1 MSIPLEVWYT
11 IVMSRNHYEYPEQE
25 HPVDLV
31 VHTKSPAKWLLID
44 RETGQMYEGTEYGW
58 WNKLVGKLRDSAT
71 E

>member
-1 MSIPLEVWYT
+1 
-11 IVMSRNHYEYPEQE
+11 MSRNHYEYPEQE